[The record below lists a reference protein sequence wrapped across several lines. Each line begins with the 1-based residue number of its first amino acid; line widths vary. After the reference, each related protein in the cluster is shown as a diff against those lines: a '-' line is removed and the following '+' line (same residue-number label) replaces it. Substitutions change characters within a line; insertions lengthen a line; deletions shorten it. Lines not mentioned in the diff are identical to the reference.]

1 MHCAFLPDD
10 INVDGNHRLISPPTT
25 LPAGITT
32 CSLYLPIIFLSLRC
46 PLHKFLNSL
55 TNVIRT
61 LNPTLDEDPILPVI
75 AELEMVTQSPTQ
87 QLAYSRE
94 TWTLLMAGLPPDD
107 LRTEFTC
114 RSFSRLFTS
123 FVRELADLAEGRT
136 EEGEDVIRDEETFN
150 RSHRHTRC
158 MTLVLT
164 APCLPPTR
172 KRVVRSLHMSLRTL
186 SQFIARSP
194 PCREWHLVR
203 P

>member
-75 AELEMVTQSPTQ
+75 AELEMVTQI
-87 QLAYSRE
+87 LRRE
-94 TWTLLMAGLPPDD
+94 GQKRVKMLSGTKVVAH
-107 LRTEFTC
+107 
-114 RSFSRLFTS
+114 
-123 FVRELADLAEGRT
+123 ELAHA
-136 EEGEDVIRDEETFN
+136 VPI
-150 RSHRHTRC
+150 HRA
-158 MTLVLT
+158 LT
-164 APCLPPTR
+164 AMPGVAPGATVGAGGL
-172 KRVVRSLHMSLRTL
+172 
-186 SQFIARSP
+186 
-194 PCREWHLVR
+194 
-203 P
+203 